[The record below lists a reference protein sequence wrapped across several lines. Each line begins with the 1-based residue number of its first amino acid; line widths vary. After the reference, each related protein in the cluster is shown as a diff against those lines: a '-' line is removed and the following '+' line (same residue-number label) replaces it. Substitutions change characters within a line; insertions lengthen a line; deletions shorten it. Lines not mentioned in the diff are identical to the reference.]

1 MCTIRPD
8 VQKEMMYFPI
18 SFFYF
23 ILIFASAL
31 PSPREIYAFDE
42 SGSLLWYEFSSFVPL
57 YSYLV
62 SWFSMKQEKRNWK
75 Q

>member
-1 MCTIRPD
+1 M
-8 VQKEMMYFPI
+8 QEEMMYFPI
-18 SFFYF
+18 SFHLFF
-23 ILIFASAL
+23 FVIFASAS

-42 SGSLLWYEFSSFVPL
+42 SGSLLWYESSSFLPL

-62 SWFSMKQEKRNWK
+62 SRFSVKEEKRNWK